1 MVDKP
6 MDNSVFARRKIRPR
20 RRKFSFAVVFPY
32 AVTLLLLI
40 ATVSPG
46 LLAPFPPDAT
56 DFLAPFHPPSVRHW
70 FGTDQLGRDVYSRVI
85 YGTSQSLLIGLG
97 ATIIAGF
104 GGALL
109 GVGIALAPRGL
120 ERLSV
125 RLLDILLAFPDLLI
139 ALLVIAVLG
148 RGPLNTCLAVG
159 IAGIAAYARVAR
171 AEVLRVSR
179 SGYVEQAVILGEPRL
194 RVIFEHIIPNA
205 VRTLLVLATIGM
217 GSSIL
222 SASALSFL
230 GLGVVPPS
238 PEWGALLADG
248 RNVIDTAPWVS
259 LLPATVIATSVIS
272 MTLLARRLQLLFL
285 QKENWDD

>member
-1 MVDKP
+1 MVDRTIGTE
-6 MDNSVFARRKIRPR
+6 SFGVWRHGWGL
-20 RRKFSFAVVFPY
+20 SFAALFSV
-32 AVTLLLLI
+32 AVALLLFV

-46 LLAPFPPDAT
+46 LFAPIPPDAA
-56 DFLAPFHPPSVRHW
+56 DFLAPFHPPSATHW
-70 FGTDQLGRDVYSRVI
+70 FGTDQLGRDVYSRVVH
-85 YGTSQSLLIGLG
+85 GTSQSLSIGLG
-97 ATIIAGF
+97 ATVIASI

-109 GVGIALAPRGL
+109 GVAIALTPRPL
-120 ERLSV
+120 DRVSV

-159 IAGIAAYARVAR
+159 IAGIAGYARIAR
-171 AEVLRVSR
+171 AEVLRVRR
-179 SGYVEQAVILGEPRL
+179 SGYVEQSVILGEPCL
-194 RVIFEHIIPNA
+194 RIIVEHIIPNA
-205 VRTLLVLATIGM
+205 IRPLLVLATIGV
-217 GSSIL
+217 GNSIL

-259 LLPATVIATSVIS
+259 LLPATVIALSVIS
-272 MTLLARRLQLLFL
+272 ITLLARRLQLHFL
-285 QKENWDD
+285 RQENWHD